1 MFIIENITILIITD
15 KSIMN
20 LQHFEAE
27 YREAI
32 AETLNELQAAV
43 LLLAEVQNKISKI
56 GNSVQNLSQRV
67 EEFIAEQKTE

>member
-1 MFIIENITILIITD
+1 
-15 KSIMN
+15 MN
-20 LQHFEAE
+20 LQDFEAQ

-67 EEFIAEQKTE
+67 EEFIAEQKAE